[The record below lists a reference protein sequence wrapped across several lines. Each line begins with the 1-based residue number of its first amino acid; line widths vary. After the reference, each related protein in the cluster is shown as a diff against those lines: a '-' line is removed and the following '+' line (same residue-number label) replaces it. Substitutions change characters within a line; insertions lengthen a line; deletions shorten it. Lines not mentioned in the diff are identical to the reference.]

1 MPIKVTF
8 GTFNENNFGT
18 FAETVTKSTKHYTR
32 QIVGE
37 NNHVSPS
44 HRL

>member
-8 GTFNENNFGT
+8 GNVNENNFGT
-18 FAETVTKSTKHYTR
+18 FAETVTKSTKYYMR